1 MSAVWR
7 RTDLN
12 ILGNPVIFYEPARA
26 QASQTSDIMP
36 LLTDGDPLS
45 VDGFATHTRLL
56 EGAPHGRDI
65 FQHTQDGAV
74 KIVLE
79 P

>member
-1 MSAVWR
+1 
-7 RTDLN
+7 
-12 ILGNPVIFYEPARA
+12 
-26 QASQTSDIMP
+26 
-36 LLTDGDPLS
+36 LTDGDPLS
-45 VDGFATHTRLL
+45 VDGFATHPRQL